1 MMVKKKNQKIEIDGE
16 VCRIFAKGDHCI
28 LFDLQDIETLSKCC
42 WSIDKRKTNTYAIT
56 NSLGKSVRM
65 HRLLIDCGHKVSS
78 VVDHINGNGLDNRRC
93 NLRVVDASTNCLN
106 QFSIQGESKY
116 RGVCRSKSKLN
127 PWRAHVCVRGSRVY
141 LGSFATE
148 ESAAAAYNAAV
159 RSLVHDSVNEN
170 KVPDVAI
177 KNARWHGK
185 FKGVGKEKGRF
196 FAVVWVD
203 GRRVRVGTFATP
215 IEAAVAYDSYVEN
228 NFPGQKAT
236 NASLG
241 LLYETTEPRR

>member
-65 HRLLIDCGHKVSS
+65 HRLLIDCGHKGSS

-93 NLRVVDASTNCLN
+93 NLRAVDVSLNCLN

-116 RGVCRSKSKLN
+116 RGVCKCRSKLN
-127 PWRAHVCVRGSRVY
+127 PWRAQVCVRGSKVY

-159 RSLVHDSVNEN
+159 RAMVNDSVNEN
-170 KVPDVAI
+170 NVPDIAI
-177 KNARWHGK
+177 KNARWQGK
-185 FKGVGKEKGRF
+185 FKGVRKENGRF
-196 FAVVWVD
+196 FAVVWAG
-203 GRRVRVGTFATP
+203 GRMVRVGTFATP

-241 LLYETTEPRR
+241 LRDETSEPRR